1 MKLHKELQVERV
13 CSNDKTRDALASP
26 YLDGKHLVATNGRA
40 LIAIEV
46 EREEHDV
53 DGWIAVEALKASR
66 KMEKAWDEK
75 RITCN
80 GACTLAD
87 GTSYRRPL
95 DGTTS
100 RFPNWKQ
107 VIPEGGSFPQ
117 AHVAFNPSMLLDL
130 AKALGS
136 DEGVKLTFATED
148 GRVMRVT
155 PLFGPLKGQNVIA
168 VLMAMRTE

>member
-1 MKLHKELQVERV
+1 MKIHKNLQVERV
-13 CSNDKTRDALASP
+13 CSDDKMRDAIAHP
-26 YLDGKHLVATNGRA
+26 YLDGNYLVATNGRA
-40 LIAIEV
+40 LVAVEV

-53 DGWIAVEALKASR
+53 DGWVAIEALKASR
-66 KMEKAWDEK
+66 KMEKAFDEK
-75 RITCN
+75 RINCN
-80 GACTLAD
+80 GACTLVD
-87 GTSYRRPL
+87 GTSYRRPF
-95 DGTTS
+95 DGATL

-136 DEGVKLTFATED
+136 EEGVKMTFATED

-155 PLFGPLKGQNVIA
+155 PLFGPLKGQSVIA
-168 VLMAMRTE
+168 VLMAMRTV

>member
-1 MKLHKELQVERV
+1 
-13 CSNDKTRDALASP
+13 
-26 YLDGKHLVATNGRA
+26 
-40 LIAIEV
+40 
-46 EREEHDV
+46 
-53 DGWIAVEALKASR
+53 
-66 KMEKAWDEK
+66 MEKAWDEK

-87 GTSYRRPL
+87 GTSYPRPL
-95 DGTTS
+95 ESTTS

-168 VLMAMRTE
+168 VIMGMRTA